1 MKHATLLTSALVLSL
16 GITALTGSA
25 QSNQIGQPVNGSVAG
40 INGTYLTIFGTTG
53 PSCGVLN
60 YRFTMTDPSA
70 PWGSTYGTTANYYS
84 LPAGRGQQSFNVAF
98 TYASDNTATP
108 NYDVF
113 VDGQFCPSCT
123 ATVNSHSVS
132 GIPGIT
138 DISIQDYITVTHQA
152 GDAWSEPNNGV
163 REFGLRYKFGTTP
176 YADIRFKVIMVG
188 AVLTDVLGYYDAPA
202 LPLYILR
209 DPPGGASYSKL
220 SQGNGACYGNT
231 RSVTTGATED
241 GFFKARIGAEGSFG
255 LGVEV
260 EYEIFAEVGVS
271 LSATQSETELF
282 EYETCLETSSEVSTP
297 NSGTPDDLFIMTAVR
312 YAYGVGKVID
322 RPDCGTVNKTAYLA
336 TVPVQVNNSYTYTAS
351 YIHDLLIP
359 QLEQDITLLPVGS
372 VVRNQAE
379 EQLSV
384 WHQTLALNDS
394 LKAAAPFVINRA
406 FNGGNLGA
414 EYAITRTTSVK
425 RSIDYSVSLEAG
437 LSFEFGVKIG
447 GSGVSGGASVKMRE
461 EYGSGQNA
469 SNTNTNTML
478 YHLEDGDVY
487 DNFNVR
493 VGADD
498 MYGTYTFTLDS
509 ANSRTS
515 CRYEG
520 GYQLDNP
527 EISVGAPGQT
537 SMTVNEAPIG
547 TAVNFP
553 LILCNN
559 SDTTRTY
566 YLKFAAVS
574 NSQGA
579 VMQAFGNT
587 LNSNDLGIQL
597 AIPGGACIN
606 TNLALTQPNI
616 GVLDFPNINLYLY
629 SECDEEYP
637 PYIRSY
643 ITISAHY
650 GAGNFGSYC
659 TPVSQV
665 GTAQGD
671 YMDGVQLATINN
683 TGTGG
688 VAGPTYTDYSGQ
700 ISTPLSR
707 NAQHII
713 TVAAGTHAGTTYA
726 AWIDYN
732 QNSTFEVS
740 EKLGEATSVAAG
752 EALNIAFTVPN
763 TASLGGTALRVR
775 GISPITGEPLPLDA
789 CFNYNTGE
797 TEDYAVLINAN
808 TPQDCA
814 GVNNGSALPGTAC
827 DDGNAQTGNDA
838 YNANCLCIGQ
848 PADCAGT
855 PGGPAL
861 PGTACDDGNA
871 NTIDDVYSSLCQ
883 CLGIAYDCLGVP
895 GGTAMPGTPCDDG
908 NPGTGGDTYGAGCD
922 CNGQII
928 DCAGVIG
935 GTTLPGTPCNDGN
948 PLSGG
953 DVFNGSC
960 VCAGQ
965 FATDCEGVEGGT
977 AQPGAPCDD
986 ANTATGNDV
995 YTPGCVCAGSPYDCA
1010 GTPGGGQLPG
1020 TPCDDNNPL
1029 STDDTFTAECACIG
1043 TLAEDCAGVPGG
1055 TAQPGTPCDDD
1066 NADTGNDQYNP
1077 FCECL
1082 GQLIDCDGVAGG
1094 FALPG
1099 FPCDDGDATTGNDT
1113 LNVNCQCAGSL
1124 IDCLGQPGGPA
1135 LTGTACDDDNP
1146 NTTGDTY
1153 NANCIC
1159 AGVLANDCEGV
1170 AGGTAQ
1176 PGTPCDDGD
1185 ATTGN
1190 DLYSANCA
1198 CAGDLIDCEGA
1209 IGGLALPGT
1218 ACDDGVACT
1227 VNDVRGAD
1235 CVCGGTALTIGDVT
1249 GATTVIGNTSNAF
1262 VITPIANATSYT
1274 WALPNGWTTTDNGA
1288 FVLLAQADN
1297 TPGPVELCVTA
1308 MVGDCELTS
1317 CITVTVD
1324 FNTGIAN
1331 SDATSSGWF
1340 TVQPNPSN
1348 GIFSIL
1354 PSDEGKEPVRLS
1366 VHDGI
1371 GRNVIAP
1378 FILTLERSFPLDMGN
1393 AAPGAYYL
1401 IATRGDRQQVVK
1413 LVVQR

>member
-1 MKHATLLTSALVLSL
+1 MKHGTQHLSVLALLLGFAANAAL
-16 GITALTGSA
+16 G

-40 INGTYLTIFGTTG
+40 INGTSLTIFGTTG

-60 YRFTMTDPSA
+60 YRFTMADPSA
-70 PWGSTYGTTANYYS
+70 PWGSTYGTIANYYS
-84 LPAGRGQQSFNVAF
+84 LPAGKGQQSFNVAF

-113 VDGQFCPSCT
+113 VDGQYCPSCT
-123 ATVNSHSVS
+123 ATLNSHSIS

-138 DISIQDYITVTHQA
+138 DISIQDYLTITHQA

-163 REFGLRYKFGTTP
+163 REFGLRYKLGGTP
-176 YADIRFKVIMVG
+176 YADIRFKVVMVG
-188 AVLTDVLGYYDAPA
+188 AVLTDALGYYDAPA

-231 RSVTTGATED
+231 RSVTTGMAED

-271 LSATQSETELF
+271 LSATQSETALF
-282 EYETCLETSSEVSTP
+282 EYETCLETTSEVTTP

-312 YAYGVGKVID
+312 YAYGVGKVIE

-359 QLEQDITLLPVGS
+359 QLEQDITLLPIGS

-384 WHQTLALNDS
+384 WYQTLALNDS
-394 LKAAAPFVINRA
+394 LKATSPFVINRS

-414 EYAITRTTSVK
+414 EYGITRTTSVK

-461 EYGSGQNA
+461 EYGSGVSS

-478 YHLEDGDVY
+478 YHLEDDDVY

-527 EISVGAPGQT
+527 GISVGTPGQT

-597 AIPGGACIN
+597 AIPGGTCIN
-606 TNLALTQPNI
+606 TNLALTQPNV
-616 GVLDFPNINLYLY
+616 GVVDFPNINLYLY

-659 TPVSQV
+659 APVSQV

-671 YMDGVQLATINN
+671 YVDGVQVATINS

-707 NAQHII
+707 NAQHLI
-713 TVAAGTHAGTTYA
+713 TITPGTRTGTIYA

-732 QNSTFEVS
+732 RNSAFEPV
-740 EKLGEATSVAAG
+740 EKLGEFTNVGSGAQ
-752 EALNIAFTVPN
+752 NIAFTVPN
-763 TASLGGTALRVR
+763 AAALGGTVLRVR
-775 GISPITGEPLPLDA
+775 GVSPITGEPVPLDA
-789 CFNYNTGE
+789 CFNYNAGE
-797 TEDYAVLINAN
+797 TEDYAVVINAN
-808 TPQDCA
+808 TPLDCA
-814 GVNNGSALPGTAC
+814 GSPNGTALPGTAC
-827 DDGNAQTGNDA
+827 NDGNAQTGNDV

-855 PGGPAL
+855 PGGQAV
-861 PGTACDDGNA
+861 PGTPCDDGDP
-871 NTIDDVYSSLCQ
+871 NTIDDVYTALCQ

-895 GGTAMPGTPCDDG
+895 GGTAVPGTPCDDG
-908 NPGTGGDTYGAGCD
+908 NASTGGDAYSAGCD
-922 CNGQII
+922 CLGQFI

-935 GTTLPGTPCNDGN
+935 GATLPGTPCNDGN

-953 DVFNGSC
+953 DVFNSSC
-960 VCAGQ
+960 MCAGQ
-965 FATDCEGVEGGT
+965 FAIDCEGVEGGT

-986 ANTATGNDV
+986 ANAATGNDV
-995 YTPGCVCAGSPYDCA
+995 YAPNCVCVGSPYDCA

-1029 STDDTFTAECACIG
+1029 STDDTFTAACACIG
-1043 TLAEDCAGVPGG
+1043 VLADDCAGVPGG
-1055 TAQPGTPCDDD
+1055 TAQPGSPCDDD
-1066 NADTGNDQYNP
+1066 DAGTGNDQYDP
-1077 FCECL
+1077 FCACV

-1094 FALPG
+1094 LALPG
-1099 FPCDDGDATTGNDT
+1099 FPCDDGDVTTGNDV
-1113 LNVNCQCAGSL
+1113 LDNNCQCAGAL
-1124 IDCLGQPGGPA
+1124 IDCAGIPGGSSTVGA
-1135 LTGTACDDDNP
+1135 ACDDGNSATSNDV
-1146 NTTGDTY
+1146 Y
-1153 NANCIC
+1153 NAMCVC

-1170 AGGTAQ
+1170 AGGPAQ
-1176 PGTPCDDGD
+1176 PGTACDDGD
-1185 ATTGN
+1185 VNTGN
-1190 DLYSANCA
+1190 DVYSADCA
-1198 CAGDLIDCEGA
+1198 CAGALIDCEGTA
-1209 IGGLALPGT
+1209 GGTALPGSP
-1218 ACDDGVACT
+1218 CDDGVACT

-1235 CVCGGTALTIGDVT
+1235 CICAGTTLTIGTVSGSTSILGNSTNAYVVT
-1249 GATTVIGNTSNAF
+1249 PVANANSYSWTLPSGWTTSDNSAF
-1262 VITPIANATSYT
+1262 VIVTQAN
-1274 WALPNGWTTTDNGA
+1274 N
-1288 FVLLAQADN
+1288 V
-1297 TPGPVELCVTA
+1297 PGPVDLCVTA
-1308 MVGDCELTS
+1308 TAGACELTS
-1317 CITVTVD
+1317 CTTVMVD
-1324 FNTGIAN
+1324 FSTGI
-1331 SDATSSGWF
+1331 TSGDGTAAGWF
-1340 TVQPNPSN
+1340 TVQPNPNSGVFQLIPAGN
-1348 GIFSIL
+1348 
-1354 PSDEGKEPVRLS
+1354 
-1366 VHDGI
+1366 DGSPI
-1371 GRNVIAP
+1371 RVTVNDGLGRQVVAP
-1378 FILTLERSFPLDMGN
+1378 FIIAGQRSISMDLGDV
-1393 AAPGAYYL
+1393 APGAYYL
-1401 IATRGDRQQVVK
+1401 VATRNGEQQAVK
-1413 LVVQR
+1413 VMVQR